1 MTAAVA
7 AVIAAAGRG
16 ERAGGPKQFQHLRG
30 RPLLSW
36 CADLLATRCDRL
48 VVAAPAGRLDEA
60 RAALAGHP
68 GALVVAGGD
77 SRQASVARAL
87 EHVDAPLVLV
97 HDGARPLAG
106 EALVERVLAALA
118 AGARAVV
125 PALAVEE
132 TIKRTEAGRVV
143 ETLERAGLVAVQT
156 PQGFDTVL
164 LAEAHARAAADGF
177 SGTDDAALIERL
189 GHEVVTV
196 PGERANIK
204 VTFPEDLALAEA
216 YAAARWS

>member
-16 ERAGGPKQFQHLRG
+16 ERAGGPKQFHPLRG

-36 CADLLATRCDRL
+36 CADLLAARCDQL
-48 VVAAPAGRLDEA
+48 IVAVPPDHVDEA
-60 RAALAGHP
+60 RAALASHP
-68 GALVVAGGD
+68 AALVVAGGD
-77 SRQASVARAL
+77 SRQSSVARAL
-87 EHVDAPLVLV
+87 QHVDAPLVLV

-106 EALVERVLAALA
+106 DALVERVLAALS
-118 AGARAVV
+118 AGARAVIPV
-125 PALAVEE
+125 LPVDE
-132 TIKRTEAGRVV
+132 TIKRAAKGYVV

-156 PQGFDTVL
+156 PQGFDTPL
-164 LAEAHARAAADGF
+164 LVEAHARAAADGF
-177 SGTDDAALIERL
+177 AGTDDAVLVERL
-189 GHEVVTV
+189 GYEVLTV